1 MSELS
6 QAIQNLP
13 LAGLIPVVLLIIVG
27 IILWAAGRRV
37 LRAGFA
43 AAGLIIG
50 GAVGWILSEA
60 VGLGLS
66 PWVGAAVIGII
77 LACVAALMY
86 RVAVA
91 AALALVFGI
100 AAPMAVVTV
109 AEIQGVDKSVLK
121 PVESEPA
128 GGPAAGE
135 PDELDRFFG
144 ESPSQEGASPPGEQR
159 PISPPAAAAEGGG
172 GTDLD
177 LSKEAAERLQQAR
190 SYAEQV
196 LEGLRAWWDET
207 PQKLRPAIIG
217 AAVGGILLGVLFG
230 ALAPNLSAAVVT
242 SFGGALLWLSGLRI
256 VVTQLGE
263 PVANWLPSQ
272 ATWLLGLWLIIS
284 LVGVAIQWMFRPKPA
299 DKPG

>member
-6 QAIQNLP
+6 QAIQDLP

-50 GAVGWILSEA
+50 GAVGWM
-60 VGLGLS
+60 LGNALTLGVS
-66 PWVGAAVIGII
+66 PWITALVLGII
-77 LACVAALMY
+77 VACIAALMY

-91 AALALVFGI
+91 GALALVFGI

-109 AEIQGVDKSVLK
+109 AEIQGVDKSILQ
-121 PVESEPA
+121 PIETEPDD
-128 GGPAAGE
+128 GPA
-135 PDELDRFFG
+135 PRELDEYDEFFAK
-144 ESPSQEGASPPGEQR
+144 EQTEG
-159 PISPPAAAAEGGG
+159 PISPPDETPRGEG
-172 GTDLD
+172 DPID
-177 LSKEAAERLQQAR
+177 LSEEAAERLQQAR

-196 LEGLRAWWDET
+196 RAGLQAWWDET
-207 PQKLRPAIIG
+207 PEKLRPAIIG

-230 ALAPNLSAAVVT
+230 ALAPTLSAAVVT
-242 SFGGALLWLSGLRI
+242 AFGGSLLWLSALRI
-256 VVTQLGE
+256 VLTQIGE

-272 ATWLLGLWLIIS
+272 ATWLLTLWLIIS
-284 LVGVAIQWMFRPKPA
+284 LIGVAIQWMFRPKPA

>member
-27 IILWAAGRRV
+27 VILWAAGRRV

-43 AAGLIIG
+43 AAGLILG
-50 GAVGWILSEA
+50 GAAGWILA
-60 VGLGLS
+60 DALNLGVS
-66 PWVGAAVIGII
+66 AWIGAAVLGII
-77 LACVAALMY
+77 IACVAALMY

-91 AALALVFGI
+91 GALALVFAI

-109 AEIQGVDKSVLK
+109 AEVQGVDKSVLQ
-121 PVESEPA
+121 PVETEPEA
-128 GGPAAGE
+128 EGPAPRE

-144 ESPSQEGASPPGEQR
+144 EADENQG
-159 PISPPAAAAEGGG
+159 PINLLDEAADNGGEGG
-172 GTDLD
+172 DID
-177 LSKEAAERLQQAR
+177 LSEEAAERLQQAR

-230 ALAPNLSAAVVT
+230 ALAPTLSAAVVT
-242 SFGGALLWLSGLRI
+242 SFGGALLWLSGVRI
-256 VVTQLGE
+256 VVTQVGE
-263 PVANWLPSQ
+263 PVVNWLPSQ

-284 LVGVAIQWMFRPKPA
+284 LIGVAIQWMFRPRPA
-299 DKPG
+299 DKRGE

>member
-1 MSELS
+1 MNELS
-6 QAIQNLP
+6 QAIQDLP
-13 LAGLIPVVLLIIVG
+13 LAGLIPVVMLIVVG

-43 AAGLIIG
+43 AAGLILG
-50 GAVGWILSEA
+50 GAAGWILGDA
-60 VGLGLS
+60 VQLGVS
-66 PWVGAAVIGII
+66 PWITAAVLGII
-77 LACVAALMY
+77 IACVAALMY

-91 AALALVFGI
+91 GALALVFAV

-109 AEIQGVDKSVLK
+109 AEIQGVDKSVLQ
-121 PVESEPA
+121 PVEPEDEPE
-128 GGPAAGE
+128 GPAPRE
-135 PDELDRFFG
+135 LDELDRFFG
-144 ESPSQEGASPPGEQR
+144 EAEEGEGPISPPGE
-159 PISPPAAAAEGGG
+159 PGDDEGGDG
-172 GTDLD
+172 QIDLTE
-177 LSKEAAERLQQAR
+177 EASERLDQAR

-207 PQKLRPAIIG
+207 PEKLRPAIIG

-230 ALAPNLSAAVVT
+230 ALAPTLSAAVVT

-256 VVTQLGE
+256 VVTQVGE
-263 PVANWLPSQ
+263 PVVNWLPSQ

-284 LVGVAIQWMFRPKPA
+284 LIGVAIQWMFRPKPA